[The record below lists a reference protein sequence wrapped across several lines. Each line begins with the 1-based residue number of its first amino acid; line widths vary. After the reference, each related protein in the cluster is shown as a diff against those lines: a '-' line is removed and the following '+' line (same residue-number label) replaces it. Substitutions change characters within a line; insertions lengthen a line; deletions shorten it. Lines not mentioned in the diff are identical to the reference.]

1 MIKLHQYD
9 KISSIWWNFI
19 SMIKKHLWQNIHC
32 YEERLI
38 KLKLPSLVYR
48 RLRGDYI
55 ETFKILTNI
64 YDPLT
69 TKTLLTIDNNT
80 RTRNNSFKLVKP
92 RVNYKPYQ
100 EFFTNR
106 IISKWNRL
114 PPYVVKATSLNSFKN
129 RLDNHF
135 KDIMFKIWSK
145 LKNQTSSW
153 RFRRKLCRFIPERH
167 IKVKRKIGQRQS
179 CL

>member
-1 MIKLHQYD
+1 M
-9 KISSIWWNFI
+9 
-19 SMIKKHLWQNIHC
+19 KHLS
-32 YEERLI
+32 YEERLV

-69 TKTLLTIDNNT
+69 TKTLLTIDSNT

-135 KDIMFKIWSK
+135 KDVMYNI
-145 LKNQTSSW
+145 
-153 RFRRKLCRFIPERH
+153 
-167 IKVKRKIGQRQS
+167 
-179 CL
+179 